1 MFNVLL
7 QAWTDLR
14 SLWQYSVGVSKPV
27 SKADVQAEL
36 DAGSD
41 ENANN
46 KKAGGAMIQI
56 IEKTIQK
63 DLVVL

>member
-1 MFNVLL
+1 
-7 QAWTDLR
+7 
-14 SLWQYSVGVSKPV
+14 VGVSKPV

-36 DAGSD
+36 DAGAD